1 MWSKSQWEFLPG
13 TSLARNFTTRVLLR
27 NYHLFLKPVKM
38 KELQPFW
45 NISTSFIQTSFILL
59 CPKWRYTVEELADG
73 QKRSIMHNFIVA
85 LATQAH
91 PQKPQGCPFAYIN
104 IADGCVH
111 CRSLPCFHGK
121 SQMNYLAA
129 KENTSTF
136 LYFSSYMTFFFSFS
150 WCPHLSF
157 LYCYSFHSQP
167 CFKLHFPAIQFLI
180 SFQCF
185 SSTPAMGN
193 LEKSFLYKSF
203 SYCPATHQGKGLQQ
217 ARLHLLAPLS
227 WVAVWI
233 PALATLQCFIFRWPE
248 SCRSTAPTTK
258 AYSPT

>member
-13 TSLARNFTTRVLLR
+13 TSLAHNFTTHVLLR
-27 NYHLFLKPVKM
+27 NYHLFLKPLKM
-38 KELQPFW
+38 KDLQPFK

-73 QKRSIMHNFIVA
+73 QKRSIMHNFIAA

-121 SQMNYLAA
+121 SQMNYLVA

-136 LYFSSYMTFFFSFS
+136 LYFSSYMTLFF
-150 WCPHLSF
+150 LF
-157 LYCYSFHSQP
+157 LGAPIFHFFTVIPSTHNPVSKSISQP
-167 CFKLHFPAIQFLI
+167 FNFWSLFNASLLLQPWATWKSHSCTNHSLI
-180 SFQCF
+180 SPLPTRAKVCNRPG
-185 SSTPAMGN
+185 SI
-193 LEKSFLYKSF
+193 FLPHS
-203 SYCPATHQGKGLQQ
+203 AG
-217 ARLHLLAPLS
+217 
-227 WVAVWI
+227 
-233 PALATLQCFIFRWPE
+233 
-248 SCRSTAPTTK
+248 
-258 AYSPT
+258 